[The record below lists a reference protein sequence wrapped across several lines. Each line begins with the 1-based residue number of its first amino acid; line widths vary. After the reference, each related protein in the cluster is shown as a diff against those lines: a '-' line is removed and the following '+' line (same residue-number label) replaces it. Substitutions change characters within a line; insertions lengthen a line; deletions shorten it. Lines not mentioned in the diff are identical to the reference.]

1 LLEIQSLRKTF
12 PLGRKRRKQDGVAE
26 VTAVDQLT
34 LSVRKGEIFGLLGA
48 NGAGKTT
55 TLRMLAT
62 MLAPTSG
69 TASVGGFDVVA
80 RPADV
85 RRLTGLLFGG
95 DTGLYDRLS
104 AFENIQYFARLND
117 VADAESATRI
127 RRLAEVFRFT
137 EYLDRAAGKLSKGT
151 RQKVS
156 FARAIIHDPALMLFD
171 EPTLGLDVTAK
182 KEAEEFILRCA
193 GEGKTII
200 LSDHTLS
207 VVERLC
213 TRIGILDKGRLLAAG
228 TIPELCAAHGCDT
241 LEQVFFKLAG
251 VRNEE

>member
-1 LLEIQSLRKTF
+1 M
-12 PLGRKRRKQDGVAE
+12 DA
-26 VTAVDQLT
+26 LT
-34 LSVRKGEIFGLLGA
+34 LSVSGGEVFGLLGA

-69 TASVGGFDVVA
+69 TATVGGCDIVTQS
-80 RPADV
+80 ADV
-85 RRLTGLLFGG
+85 RRQTGLLFGG
-95 DTGLYDRLS
+95 DTGLYDRLT

-117 VADAESATRI
+117 IEDSVSSARI
-127 RRLAEVFRFT
+127 KRLAEVFRFT
-137 EYLDRAAGKLSKGT
+137 EYLERGAGKLSKGT

-182 KEAEEFILRCA
+182 KEAEDFILSCRDN
-193 GEGKTII
+193 GKTIV

-213 TRIGILDKGRLLAAG
+213 TRIGILDKGKLLAVG
-228 TIPELCAAHGCDT
+228 TIGELCAANGCDT